1 MKKII
6 ATLCAALAC
15 SFLFTTTPVYAENAY
30 TMTMVKSHLSVWSN
44 GKNKVYL
51 KDITKKNKDGI
62 DEIVKQK
69 LYLKDVKTGKSK
81 LLQTIKLDPESEEC
95 CYLNNVYK
103 TTVYMNR
110 VRGVGDGNLYT
121 YNWKTGKFKCVRK
134 NFIIINASGK
144 YMITANYLPTDI
156 SPYPAYLYKITSKG
170 LEKVKKLGAYT
181 TQAQFAGRKIYYAK
195 FPSDGS
201 IRQMS
206 VWTCDLSGKHAKE
219 IFRTKAKDEQG
230 YVMLQHVDENSFVY
244 VEVPAD
250 GDPVYYR
257 FDMKTEKTTQIP
269 ESEVQ

>member
-1 MKKII
+1 MKKLIT
-6 ATLCAALAC
+6 TLCAALAC
-15 SFLFTTTPVYAENAY
+15 SFLFTATPVYADNAY
-30 TMTMVKSHLSVWSN
+30 TMTTVKSHLSVWSN

-62 DEIVKQK
+62 DEIVEQK

-81 LLQTIKLDPESEEC
+81 LLKTITLDPESEEC

-110 VRGVGDGNLYT
+110 VRGVGDGDLYT

-195 FPSDGS
+195 FPSNGS

-206 VWTCDLSGKHAKE
+206 VWTCDLSGKMQKKSLE
-219 IFRTKAKDEQG
+219 PRQKMNR
-230 YVMLQHVDENSFVY
+230 VMLC
-244 VEVPAD
+244 
-250 GDPVYYR
+250 
-257 FDMKTEKTTQIP
+257 
-269 ESEVQ
+269 